1 MASLAPS
8 SASAIA
14 AVETAVV
21 EPVQVVPVQAPK
33 EVTPPVAPVQP
44 TPIQPTPIQ
53 ATPIAQE
60 PTPVPEPVAPQP
72 IVSKPVE
79 PSPASFFGS
88 NASVNSGDAFSMG
101 QSQSS
106 KPPSTAGS
114 LSGSA
119 APTPQPV
126 LPPSMSNQGMFI
138 RKKNFKKSDII
149 F

>member
-21 EPVQVVPVQAPK
+21 EPVQAPK

-44 TPIQPTPIQ
+44 TPIQLTPIQ

-72 IVSKPVE
+72 IVSKAVE

-138 RKKNFKKSDII
+138 RKKKLRKSDII